1 MKCPHCAGDIP
12 GEICPACKGELP
24 AASKYCCWCGES
36 LAEKGTSAASE
47 GGMTAGGDEDS
58 IDFAKR
64 LLCSDGSCIG
74 VIGPDGRCKECGK
87 PYAGEP

>member
-12 GEICPACKGELP
+12 GEFCPVCKGESP
-24 AASKYCCWCGES
+24 AASKYCCWCGQA
-36 LAEKGTSAASE
+36 LAGIA
-47 GGMTAGGDEDS
+47 AGGDEDS
-58 IDFAKR
+58 FDFAKR

-87 PYAGEP
+87 PYSGEP

>member
-12 GEICPACKGELP
+12 GEICPVCKGELP
-24 AASKYCCWCGES
+24 AASKYCCWCGEN
-36 LAEKGTSAASE
+36 LADKGTSAAVE

-58 IDFAKR
+58 VDFAKR

-74 VIGPDGRCKECGK
+74 VVGPDGRCKECGK